1 MGFTQVWQP
10 VAYKHGC
17 NTLAL
22 SWCGVS
28 EHDHCLAVS
37 LMETVQSDEIM
48 PARAGQTGSA
58 RRLGAR
64 SRGTVISPVRKLLSW
79 RVHGLLK

>member
-22 SWCGVS
+22 SRCGVS
-28 EHDHCLAVS
+28 EHDYCLAVS
-37 LMETVQSDEIM
+37 LMEMVQSDGGLNG
-48 PARAGQTGSA
+48 PVA
-58 RRLGAR
+58 L
-64 SRGTVISPVRKLLSW
+64 SRVRCSSLLPE
-79 RVHGLLK
+79 H